1 MNETNTRPNTNY
13 IDNNRAEQLLEKW
26 SPVLDYTS
34 DKVSPIENP
43 HTRMNTAILLENQE
57 EWCLREGNTSG
68 NAAAN
73 QGSFGS
79 SVGVGA
85 GQAGGTY
92 GSGDTYAS
100 NDARLPKIL
109 IPMIRRTFP
118 ELITNEIVG
127 VQPMSG
133 PVGLAFALRYKY
145 SSDTLGNTAAAD
157 TTAASH
163 IGDATDATTGNTGA
177 AAQGSANAPDGELGH
192 NYLGTSFTGVS
203 SSTVQ
208 AGTKDTSLAAS
219 TAGIG
224 SGHWLSAGLDSQDEG
239 FAAALSAFELDKA
252 SSAPTVE
259 LSFEKTAVEA
269 GTRRLNARWSVE
281 LEQDLKNMN
290 GIDVDAELTNAMS
303 YEIQAEIDREM
314 IIRMV
319 QAAIGGGLSIGYSKY
334 SVSAADAR
342 WAGERNRDFY
352 QKLIIEAN
360 RMAVRNRRGAANFVV
375 ATPSVCAILEMLPE
389 FSWMTMNGNV
399 NTQPVGVAKVGNVG
413 GRFNVYRDT
422 RTEATYNLADGTRSA
437 TDKVEYALLG
447 YKGPEYYDTGIIYCP
462 YIPVM
467 VQRSIDPNSFYPKV
481 GMLTRYG
488 VVDHLFGASNYYHVV
503 FVLGIGTK
511 FASGASAA
519 QSTVFQ

>member
-1 MNETNTRPNTNY
+1 MNETETRPNTNY

-34 DKVSPIENP
+34 DKVTPIENP

-57 EWCLREGNTSG
+57 EWCIREAGGNYG
-68 NAAAN
+68 
-73 QGSFGS
+73 G
-79 SVGVGA
+79 GA
-85 GQAGGTY
+85 GSALGGGLQNISQGGQATVANAY
-92 GSGDTYAS
+92 NSGDDYAPG
-100 NDARLPKIL
+100 DQRLPKIL

-145 SSDTLGNTAAAD
+145 SGATIDNTATNLAK
-157 TTAASH
+157 H
-163 IGDATDATTGNTGA
+163 GGDVTDASTHVGS
-177 AAQGSANAPDGELGH
+177 AAQGSAGAPAGELGH

-203 SSTVQ
+203 STTVRD
-208 AGTKDTSLAAS
+208 GVKEAS
-219 TAGIG
+219 GG
-224 SGHWLSAGLDSQDEG
+224 PHDPGVGQFHWLSGGLSAADTG
-239 FAAALSAFELDKA
+239 FAALLSTFELDGA
-252 SSAPTVE
+252 ANAPTVE

-319 QAAIGGGLSIGYSKY
+319 QAAIGGGNGVGYSTYK
-334 SVSAADAR
+334 VSAADAR
-342 WAGERNRDFY
+342 WQGERNRDFY
-352 QKLIIEAN
+352 QKLIVEAN

-389 FSWMTMNGNV
+389 FSWMTVNGNV

-422 RTEATYNLADGTRSA
+422 RTEATYNLGQGYQGSTTR
-437 TDKVEYALLG
+437 VEYALLG

-488 VVDHLFGASNYYHVV
+488 VVDHLFGAANYYHVV
-503 FVLGIGTK
+503 FVAGLGLQ
-511 FASGASAA
+511 FNSGAAAA